1 MRRKQKPLFFSGWS
15 GQRGKSFHRCC
26 LLNKVFFFAKN
37 GMSVCVSGFA
47 FDHRPLEVPGREL
60 TALVEEEEE
69 EEEEEGH

>member
-1 MRRKQKPLFFSGWS
+1 
-15 GQRGKSFHRCC
+15 
-26 LLNKVFFFAKN
+26 
-37 GMSVCVSGFA
+37 MSVCVSGFA